1 MSHCKRVVMNESPHA
16 IRWIAAEYCIRF
28 LHFVI
33 GPRVKFGF
41 RLFSF
46 FFFLFFAICLHNN
59 QMGKARKMFEVRFGV
74 CLVARMAKSWQKK
87 RISNLIENY
96 KLYKLSKAM
105 RKWFN
110 DCPRSPL
117 IATALHQPPE
127 FPRFHFHI
135 LLAVMTTLAKT
146 LSTPATFCKCQSL

>member
-1 MSHCKRVVMNESPHA
+1 
-16 IRWIAAEYCIRF
+16 
-28 LHFVI
+28 
-33 GPRVKFGF
+33 
-41 RLFSF
+41 
-46 FFFLFFAICLHNN
+46 
-59 QMGKARKMFEVRFGV
+59 
-74 CLVARMAKSWQKK
+74 
-87 RISNLIENY
+87 
-96 KLYKLSKAM
+96 M